1 MRCRWKDW
9 QRNTVEGNEV
19 KKHEKMNMAV
29 MNTGN
34 SAGPM
39 RLMQGRC
46 RRRNRTGTRTRTQ
59 KGIVRNAT
67 KNTVRRDRHDHDT
80 NEQLGDAIHI

>member
-9 QRNTVEGNEV
+9 QRSTVEGNEV

-34 SAGPM
+34 SVGLM

-46 RRRNRTGTRTRTQ
+46 RRRNRPGTRTRTQ
-59 KGIVRNAT
+59 KGFVRNNPKT
-67 KNTVRRDRHDHDT
+67 
-80 NEQLGDAIHI
+80 Q